1 MSRVVPSGARSKK
14 VQFILSGMNPIC
26 VSAQARIEHGLRTT
40 ENCNLIGNK
49 WAVDMLRKHIV
60 NGTTRHAYLFAGPPG
75 LGRRTLALRFA
86 QALNCITPAAP
97 GIPCGECRDCK
108 QIAAMHHADMTVIQ
122 AESEGGTLKVDQI
135 REARR
140 TLVLK
145 PYQASYRVAL
155 FLRFQE
161 ANDNAANAL
170 LKTLEEAPS
179 YAVLILT
186 ADNPEQLLPTI
197 VSRCEVLRLRP
208 LRVDDVTNELERRGI
223 ENGRAKLIAHI
234 SGGRFGYALR
244 LLEDDALLGWREERL
259 NDLQT
264 LLSASRVEK
273 FAYAEKLS
281 KDKESMRQA
290 ILVWLSYWRDVML
303 RTVQAETPL
312 VNVDRNLEI
321 EDVAGKLD
329 LSAARQMV
337 CTLEGALEKMERN
350 VNSRLL
356 AEVLLLDLPKV

>member
-1 MSRVVPSGARSKK
+1 MLNMMTG
-14 VQFILSGMNPIC
+14 NW
-26 VSAQARIEHGLRTT
+26 
-40 ENCNLIGNK
+40 NLVGHE
-49 WAVDMLRKHIV
+49 WAVDMLKKHV
-60 NGTTRHAYLFAGPPG
+60 SQGTTRHAYLFAGPPG

-86 QALNCITPAAP
+86 QALNCQTPVEA
-97 GIPCGECRDCK
+97 GIPCGQCRDCK
-108 QIAAMHHADMTVIQ
+108 QIEAMQHADLTIVR

-140 TLVLK
+140 SLTLK
-145 PYQASYRVAL
+145 PYQSNYRVAL

-186 ADNPEQLLPTI
+186 ADHPEQLLPTI

-208 LRVDDVTNELERRGI
+208 LKIESVQSALENRGI
-223 ENGRAKLIAHI
+223 ETGQARLIAHI

-244 LLEDDALLGWREERL
+244 LIENDSLLEKREERL
-259 NDLQT
+259 NDLQS
-264 LLSASRVEK
+264 LISASRVEK
-273 FAYAEKLS
+273 FAYADKLAR
-281 KDKESMRQA
+281 DKESMRQA
-290 ILVWLSYWRDVML
+290 VLIWLSYWRDVML
-303 RTVQAETPL
+303 RSAQAETPL
-312 VNVDRNLEI
+312 VNVDRNVEI
-321 EDVAGKLD
+321 EDLAERLD
-329 LSAARQMV
+329 LSIARRAV
-337 CTLEGALEKMERN
+337 SNFEDVLEKMERN

>member
-1 MSRVVPSGARSKK
+1 MT
-14 VQFILSGMNPIC
+14 N
-26 VSAQARIEHGLRTT
+26 
-40 ENCNLIGNK
+40 NWNLIGNH

-86 QALNCITPAAP
+86 QALNCQTPIEP
-97 GIPCGECRDCK
+97 GIPCRECRDCK
-108 QIAAMHHADMTVIQ
+108 QIAAMQHVDLTVVQAD
-122 AESEGGTLKVDQI
+122 SEGGTLKVDQI
-135 REARR
+135 REVRR

-145 PYQASYRVAL
+145 PYAAKYRVAM

-208 LRVDDVTNELERRGI
+208 LQVEQVMNELETRGI
-223 ENGRAKLIAHI
+223 ETGRAKLISHI

-244 LLEDDALLGWREERL
+244 LLEDESLLERREERL
-259 NDLQT
+259 NDLQN
-264 LLSASRVEK
+264 LISSSRVEK
-273 FAYAEKLS
+273 FAYADKLS

-290 ILVWLSYWRDVML
+290 ILIWLSYWRDVML
-303 RTVQAETPL
+303 RTARAETPL
-312 VNVDRNLEI
+312 VNVDRNVEI
-321 EDVAGKLD
+321 EELASRMD
-329 LSAARQMV
+329 LSIARRMV
-337 CTLEGALEKMERN
+337 SSLEDVLEKMERN

-356 AEVLLLDLPKV
+356 AEVLLLDLPKL